1 MKKTTQFLFVM
12 IMSVGIMNAQ
22 KKFKVYY
29 TGETKLNTYNF
40 DKFIFVHNL
49 FADAFYRTDL
59 NKQLNSEEMAQIIE
73 TVRQRISQENKIKFD
88 FPQSEK
94 PNAEL
99 VFSIVSETKDGPII
113 ILSTNFDQDTRKFT
127 KEDNNH
133 LVRWYFIKNNLVIYR
148 KNLFNKE
155 DEEKFIKEKE
165 KGDLVELYM
174 FDEIAENNSKVKPL
188 IDEILA
194 DKNST
199 DVQKLYAYLYKQEY
213 YFSIGKSDLAK
224 EANTE
229 LNSFYNKNE
238 EKSIPKSYLLI
249 KNMANSE
256 FEIMT
261 LIN

>member
-1 MKKTTQFLFVM
+1 
-12 IMSVGIMNAQ
+12 MSNSLNAQ
-22 KKFKVYY
+22 KKFNVYY
-29 TGETKLNTYNF
+29 TGESKSNSYNF
-40 DKFIFVHNL
+40 DKFIFTHNF

-59 NKQLNSEEMAQIIE
+59 NKQLSSDEMAQIIE
-73 TVRQRISQENKIKFD
+73 TVRQRISPENKIKFE
-88 FPQSEK
+88 FLQSEK

-99 VFSIVSETKDGPII
+99 LFSIIPETKDGPII
-113 ILSTNFDQDTRKFT
+113 VLSTNFDQDTRKYT
-127 KEDNNH
+127 KEDKNH
-133 LVRWYFIKNNLVIYR
+133 LVRWYFIRNNLIIYR
-148 KNLFNKE
+148 KNLFNRE

-174 FDEIAENNSKVKPL
+174 FDEIAENNSKIKPL

-199 DVQKLYAYLYKQEY
+199 DVQKLFAYLHSQEY
-213 YFSIGKSDLAK
+213 YFSIGKSVLAK

-229 LNSFYNKNE
+229 FNNFYNKNA

-249 KNMANSE
+249 KTMANSE
-256 FEIMT
+256 FEIMM

>member
-1 MKKTTQFLFVM
+1 
-12 IMSVGIMNAQ
+12 MNAQ
-22 KKFKVYY
+22 KKFNVYY
-29 TGETKLNTYNF
+29 TGESKSNSYNF
-40 DKFIFVHNL
+40 DKFIFAHNF

-59 NKQLNSEEMAQIIE
+59 NKQLSSEEMAQIIE
-73 TVRQRISQENKIKFD
+73 TVRQRISQDNKIRFE

-99 VFSIVSETKDGPII
+99 SFSIAPETKDGPII
-113 ILSTNFDQDTRKFT
+113 ILWTNFDQDTRKFT
-127 KEDNNH
+127 EDDKNH
-133 LVRWYFIKNNLVIYR
+133 LVRWYFIRNNQIIYR

-194 DKNST
+194 DKSSN
-199 DVQKLYAYLYKQEY
+199 DIQKLYAHLYNQEY
-213 YFSIGKSDLAK
+213 YFSIGKSDLAEK
-224 EANTE
+224 ANTE
-229 LNSFYNKNE
+229 LNEFYDKNKV
-238 EKSIPKSYLLI
+238 KSIPESYLLI
-249 KNMANSE
+249 KNMANTE
-256 FEIMT
+256 FEIMK

>member
-1 MKKTTQFLFVM
+1 
-12 IMSVGIMNAQ
+12 MSINMNAQ
-22 KKFKVYY
+22 KKFNVYY
-29 TGETKLNTYNF
+29 TGESKKNAYNF
-40 DKFIFVHNL
+40 DKFIFVHNF

-59 NKQLNSEEMAQIIE
+59 YKQVSAEEMAQIIE
-73 TVRQRISQENKIKFD
+73 TTRQRISQDNKIKFE
-88 FPQSEK
+88 FPQNEK

-99 VFSIVSETKDGPII
+99 LFSIVQETKDGPIV
-113 ILSTNFDQDTRKFT
+113 ILSTNFDQETRKFT
-127 KEDNNH
+127 VDEKNH
-133 LVRWYFIKNNLVIYR
+133 LVRWYFIKDNLIIYR

-155 DEEKFIKEKE
+155 DEEKFVKKKE
-165 KGDLVELYM
+165 KGELIELYM

-188 IDEILA
+188 IDEILT
-194 DKNST
+194 DKEST

-213 YFSIGKSDLAK
+213 YLSIGKSDLAK

-238 EKSIPKSYLLI
+238 EKTIPKSYLLI

-256 FEIMT
+256 FEIMM